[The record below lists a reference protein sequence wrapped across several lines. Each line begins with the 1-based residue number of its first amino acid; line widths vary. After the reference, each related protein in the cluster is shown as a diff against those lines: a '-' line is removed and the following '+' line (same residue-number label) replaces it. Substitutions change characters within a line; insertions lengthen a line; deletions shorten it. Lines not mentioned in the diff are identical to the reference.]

1 MKLSEKLA
9 KTRTPISRI
18 AKQTGIPIERLQ
30 AIQENREEPSP
41 FETQEI
47 GKAFRHLTMNKVN
60 IVLFFLLAALILIEG
75 FFSIAY
81 AIDSSNSAYLNM
93 LCIDPVVIVVLLAV
107 YFGLN

>member
-9 KTRTPISRI
+9 KTKTPMSRI
-18 AKQTGIPIERLQ
+18 AKLTGLPIERLQ
-30 AIQENREEPSP
+30 AIQEAKEEPSP
-41 FETQEI
+41 FEEQEI
-47 GKAFRHLTMNKVN
+47 GKALRHLTMKKVN

-81 AIDSSNSAYLNM
+81 AIDSMNSAYLNM
-93 LCIDPVVIVVLLAV
+93 LWIDPICIVIFLGV